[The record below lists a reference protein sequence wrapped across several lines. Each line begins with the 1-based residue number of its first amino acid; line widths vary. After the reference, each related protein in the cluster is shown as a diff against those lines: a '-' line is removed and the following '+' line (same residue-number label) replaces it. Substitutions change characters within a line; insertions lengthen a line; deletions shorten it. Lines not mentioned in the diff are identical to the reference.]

1 MLPKP
6 KSAGRSPSAMLVAF
20 LRPPTLQL
28 NKGRALA
35 FLQGGMQVT
44 VGGQSYRCQAGD
56 KLLIPGNIEHSAV
69 VDPGGCVYFWSEKIV

>member
-28 NKGRALA
+28 NKGRALEQTTITSDIESDQ
-35 FLQGGMQVT
+35 LT
-44 VGGQSYRCQAGD
+44 VLR
-56 KLLIPGNIEHSAV
+56 N
-69 VDPGGCVYFWSEKIV
+69 SEIDL

>member
-28 NKGRALA
+28 NKGRALVVQLDENKGLKPLAEEMFTLNPHFVEVLDPRCRIVVAGA
-35 FLQGGMQVT
+35 FCRG
-44 VGGQSYRCQAGD
+44 
-56 KLLIPGNIEHSAV
+56 
-69 VDPGGCVYFWSEKIV
+69 